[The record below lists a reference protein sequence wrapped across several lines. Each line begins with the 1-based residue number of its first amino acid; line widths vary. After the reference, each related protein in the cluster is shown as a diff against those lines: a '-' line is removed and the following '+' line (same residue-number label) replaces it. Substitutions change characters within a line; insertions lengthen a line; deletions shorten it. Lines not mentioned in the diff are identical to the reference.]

1 MMVEEYITK
10 SEKETFAVAEKFADS
25 LFVGDIVL
33 LDGDLGAGKTVF
45 SKGVVSKLSDGKL
58 TAISPTFVIVNVYQ
72 SNPVVYHFDL
82 YRITDVSEL
91 DAIGAE
97 EYFYSDGISL
107 VEWPSRIEGY
117 FDKKTI
123 KVYIKKVSDEERL
136 IRIER

>member
-1 MMVEEYITK
+1 MVEEYITK